1 MRSLREREIRADD
14 SDARSGWL
22 LVVGTIPVGLIGLLA
37 EKSLR
42 SVFASPASA
51 AVFLTLNGVMLLGAE
66 RLRRRVVATDSARL
80 RRAPGPVE
88 LAQRRGSSAPRRRSG
103 SSRASR
109 ARGRP

>member
-14 SDARSGWL
+14 SDARLGWL

-51 AVFLTLNGVMLLGAE
+51 AVFLIRQRGHA
-66 RLRRRVVATDSARL
+66 A
-80 RRAPGPVE
+80 RAP
-88 LAQRRGSSAPRRRSG
+88 SACGAVWWPPT
-103 SSRASR
+103 AA
-109 ARGRP
+109 ARTSAWPG